1 VKGSIISS
9 SHATEDTT
17 PAAGQVTMT
26 TSRTQ
31 RPALVLGLLAG
42 AVVAQRPSLH
52 LEMIPEGRYR
62 HEQTAQPQQ
71 GLG

>member
-1 VKGSIISS
+1 
-9 SHATEDTT
+9 
-17 PAAGQVTMT
+17 MT

-42 AVVAQRPSLH
+42 AVAAQRPSLD
-52 LEMIPEGRYR
+52 LKVIPEGRYR